1 MYSCYILYTTY
12 DTLNTGGIK
21 VFKVLVS
28 DPLSERGLKILEKE
42 KNIKVD
48 VKPKQTMEVLKKII
62 KDYDALIIRSGT
74 KATAEL
80 IACAD
85 KLKVIGRAGVG
96 LDNVDVAA
104 ATKKGI
110 IVMNTPGGNTI
121 STAEHTMSLILAMSR
136 NIAPAD
142 ASMKRGEWERKL
154 FMGVELYGKTL
165 GIVGLGRIGNEVAKR
180 ALSFG
185 MKILAFDP
193 FLTPDKAS
201 DSDIKSAPLN
211 RIFSESDYI
220 TVHTPLTSE
229 TRHLIGEKEI
239 DMMKK
244 GVRLI
249 NCARGGIM
257 DEKAVLKGISS
268 GKVAGAAFDVYEQEP
283 PANSAIIKSDKVVAT
298 PHLGASTAE
307 AQENVAL
314 EVAQQVADALMDRGI
329 RNAINIPYIELKAW
343 KVLRPY
349 MVLGEKMGMMQ
360 AQLAQGPITEVNLE
374 YSGDVATHDITAITT
389 AFVKGLLTSAVGEMV
404 NNVNAVTIAKERN
417 IKITESKTSQ
427 VEEFTHLITATVK
440 TKPKTLSISGA
451 LFANNQ
457 PRIVKID
464 NYYVDGL
471 PEGNMLFISNKD
483 VPGIVGQLG
492 TLLGKN
498 GINIAGMTFGRQKQG
513 GKAISLC
520 NVDSKIP
527 DKLIKELKKSK
538 NIFDAKSIN
547 L

>member
-1 MYSCYILYTTY
+1 M
-12 DTLNTGGIK
+12 
-21 VFKVLVS
+21 FKVLVS
-28 DPLSERGLKILEKE
+28 DPLSEKGLKILEKE

-48 VKPKQTMEVLKKII
+48 VRVKQPADVLKKII
-62 KDYDALIIRSGT
+62 KDYDALIIRSET
-74 KATAEL
+74 KATADL

-121 STAEHTMSLILAMSR
+121 STAEHAMSLILSLSR

-142 ASMKRGEWERKL
+142 ASMKKGQWERKR
-154 FMGVELYGKTL
+154 FMGVELYGKSL
-165 GIVGLGRIGNEVAKR
+165 GIVGLGRIGSEVAKR

-185 MKILAFDP
+185 MRILAYDP
-193 FLTPDKAS
+193 FLTPGKAS
-201 DSDIKSAPLN
+201 DSDIELVTLN
-211 RIFSESDYI
+211 RIFSEADYI

-244 GVRLI
+244 GIRLI
-249 NCARGGIM
+249 NCARGGII
-257 DEKAVLKGISS
+257 DEKAVLKGIES
-268 GKVAGAAFDVYEQEP
+268 GKVAGAAFDVYEEEP
-283 PANSAIIKSDKVVAT
+283 PKDNPIVMSDKVIAT
-298 PHLGASTAE
+298 PHLGASTTE
-307 AQENVAL
+307 AQDNVAL
-314 EVAQQVADALMDRGI
+314 EVAQQVVDALLDRGI

-349 MVLGEKMGMMQ
+349 MVLAEKMGMMQ
-360 AQLAQGPITEVNLE
+360 AQLAEGPIREVSLE
-374 YSGDVATHDITAITT
+374 YAGDVAKHDITAITT
-389 AFVKGLLTSAVGEMV
+389 AFVKGLLAPAVGEMV
-404 NNVNAVTIAKERN
+404 NNVNAIAIAKERN
-417 IKITESKTSQ
+417 IKVTESKTSQ
-427 VEEFTHLITATVK
+427 VEEFAHLITATIK
-440 TKPKTLSISGA
+440 AKSKPLSISGA

-464 NYYVDGL
+464 NYYVDAL
-471 PEGNMLFISNKD
+471 PEGNMILISNKD

-498 GINIAGMTFGRQKQG
+498 KINIAGMTFGRQKLG

-520 NVDSKIP
+520 NVDSKVP
-527 DKLIKELKKSK
+527 DKLIKELKRSK
-538 NIFDAKSIN
+538 NIFDAKSMCI
-547 L
+547 

>member
-1 MYSCYILYTTY
+1 M
-12 DTLNTGGIK
+12 
-21 VFKVLVS
+21 FKILVS
-28 DPLSERGLKILEKE
+28 DPLSEKGLNILQKE
-42 KNIKVD
+42 KNIQVD
-48 VKPKQTMEVLKKII
+48 LKPKQSLDTLKEII

-80 IACAD
+80 IQHAD

-121 STAEHTMSLILAMSR
+121 STAEHTMSLILSLSR
-136 NIAPAD
+136 NIASAD
-142 ASMKRGEWERKL
+142 ASMKKGEWDRKK

-165 GIVGLGRIGNEVAKR
+165 GIIGLGRIGAEVSKR

-185 MKILAFDP
+185 MKILAYDP

-201 DSDIKSAPLN
+201 DSEIELVGLDK
-211 RIFSESDYI
+211 IFSTADYI
-220 TVHTPLTSE
+220 TVHTPLTKD
-229 TRHLIGEKEI
+229 TKHLIGKKEI
-239 DMMKK
+239 GMMKK
-244 GVRLI
+244 GIRLI

-257 DEKAVLKGISS
+257 DEKAVLEAIES

-283 PANSAIIKSDKVVAT
+283 PTDSPIIKSDKVIAT

-314 EVAQQVADALMDRGI
+314 EVAQQVVDALLERGI

-349 MVLGEKMGMMQ
+349 MILAEKMGMMQ
-360 AQLAQGPITEVNLE
+360 AQLAEGPIQEIQLE
-374 YSGDVATHDITAITT
+374 YAGDVARHDTTAITT
-389 AFVKGLLTSAVGEMV
+389 ALIKGLLSSAVGEMV
-404 NNVNAVTIAKERN
+404 NNVNAIIIAKERN
-417 IKITESKTSQ
+417 IKIVESKTSQ
-427 VEEFTHLITATVK
+427 VEEFAHLITATIK
-440 TKPKTLSISGA
+440 TERQSFSISGA
-451 LFANNQ
+451 LFANKQ
-457 PRIVKID
+457 PRIVKIGD
-464 NYYVDGL
+464 YYVDAL
-471 PEGNMLFISNKD
+471 PEGNMILISNKD
-483 VPGIVGQLG
+483 VPGIVGELG

-498 GINIAGMTFGRQKQG
+498 NINIAGMTFGREKLG

-520 NVDSKIP
+520 NVDSKVP
-527 DKLIKELKKSK
+527 DNLIKEIRESE
-538 NIFDAKSIN
+538 NIFDAKTIS

>member
-1 MYSCYILYTTY
+1 M
-12 DTLNTGGIK
+12 
-21 VFKVLVS
+21 FKILVS
-28 DPLSERGLKILEKE
+28 DPLSEKGLKILEKE
-42 KNIKVD
+42 KNITVD
-48 VKPKQTMEVLKKII
+48 VKVKQPIDVLKKII
-62 KDYDALIIRSGT
+62 KDYDALIVRSET
-74 KATAEL
+74 KVTADL
-80 IACAD
+80 IACSD

-96 LDNVDVAA
+96 LDNVDIAA

-121 STAEHTMSLILAMSR
+121 STAEHTMSLILSLSR

-142 ASMKRGEWERKL
+142 ASMKTGQWERKK

-165 GIVGLGRIGNEVAKR
+165 GVIGLGRIGAEVSKR

-185 MKILAFDP
+185 MKVLAYDP
-193 FLTPDKAS
+193 FLTPEKAS
-201 DSDIKSAPLN
+201 DSEIESASLS

-220 TVHTPLTSE
+220 TVHTPLTAD
-229 TRHLIGEKEI
+229 TKHLVGEKEI
-239 DMMKK
+239 GMMKK

-249 NCARGGIM
+249 NCARGGIL
-257 DEKAVLKGISS
+257 DEKAVLKGIES

-283 PANSAIIKSDKVVAT
+283 PKDSLIIKSDKVIAT

-314 EVAQQVADALMDRGI
+314 EIAQQVVDALLDRGI

-349 MVLGEKMGMMQ
+349 MVLAEKMGMMQ
-360 AQLAQGPITEVNLE
+360 AQLAQGPISEVVLE
-374 YSGDVATHDITAITT
+374 YSGDVAKHDTTAITT
-389 AFVKGLLTSAVGEMV
+389 AFIKGLLAPAVGEMV
-404 NNVNAVTIAKERN
+404 NNVNAVAIAKERN

-427 VEEFTHLITATVK
+427 VEEFAHLITAIVK
-440 TKPKTLSISGA
+440 AKSKSLSVSGA

-464 NYYVDGL
+464 NYYVDAL
-471 PEGNMLFISNKD
+471 PEGNMIMISNKD

-492 TLLGKN
+492 TLLGKSK
-498 GINIAGMTFGRQKQG
+498 INIAGMTFGRQKLG

-520 NVDSKIP
+520 NVDSQVP
-527 DKLIKELKKSK
+527 DKLINELKKSK
-538 NIFDAKSIN
+538 NIFDAKSIS

>member
-1 MYSCYILYTTY
+1 M
-12 DTLNTGGIK
+12 
-21 VFKVLVS
+21 FKILVS
-28 DPLSERGLKILEKE
+28 DPLSEKGMKILERE
-42 KNIKVD
+42 KNITVD
-48 VKPKQTMEVLKKII
+48 VKVKQPIDVLKKII
-62 KDYDALIIRSGT
+62 KDYDALIVRSET
-74 KATAEL
+74 KVTADL

-96 LDNVDVAA
+96 LDNVDIAA

-121 STAEHTMSLILAMSR
+121 STAEHTMSLILSLSR
-136 NIAPAD
+136 NISPAD
-142 ASMKRGEWERKL
+142 ASMKTGQWERKK

-165 GIVGLGRIGNEVAKR
+165 GIIGLGRIGAEVSKR

-185 MKILAFDP
+185 MKVLAYDP
-193 FLTPDKAS
+193 FLTPEKAS
-201 DSDIKSAPLN
+201 ASEIESTSLS

-220 TVHTPLTSE
+220 TVHTPLTPD
-229 TRHLIGEKEI
+229 TKHLIGEKEI
-239 DMMKK
+239 GMMKK

-249 NCARGGIM
+249 NCARGGILN
-257 DEKAVLKGISS
+257 EAAILKGIES

-283 PANSAIIKSDKVVAT
+283 PKDSLIIKSDKVIAT

-314 EVAQQVADALMDRGI
+314 AIAEQVVDALLDRGI

-349 MVLGEKMGMMQ
+349 MVLAEKMGMMQ
-360 AQLAQGPITEVNLE
+360 AQLAQGPISEVVLE
-374 YSGDVATHDITAITT
+374 YAGDVAKHDTKAITT
-389 AFVKGLLTSAVGEMV
+389 AFVKGLLASAVGEMV
-404 NNVNAVTIAKERN
+404 NNVNAVAIAKERN

-427 VEEFTHLITATVK
+427 VEEFAHLITAIVK
-440 TKPKTLSISGA
+440 AKSKSLSVSGA

-464 NYYVDGL
+464 NYYVDAL
-471 PEGNMLFISNKD
+471 PEGNMIMISNKD

-492 TLLGKN
+492 TLLGKSK
-498 GINIAGMTFGRQKQG
+498 INIAGMTFGRQKLG

-520 NVDSKIP
+520 NVDSQVP
-527 DKLIKELKKSK
+527 DKIINELKKSE
-538 NIFDAKSIN
+538 NIFDAKSII

>member
-1 MYSCYILYTTY
+1 MFRI
-12 DTLNTGGIK
+12 
-21 VFKVLVS
+21 LVS
-28 DPLSERGLKILEKE
+28 DPLSEKGLKILEKE
-42 KNIKVD
+42 KNVTVD
-48 VKPKQTMEVLKKII
+48 VKVKQPMDVLKKII
-62 KDYDALIIRSGT
+62 KDYDALIVRSET
-74 KATAEL
+74 KVTADL

-121 STAEHTMSLILAMSR
+121 STAEHTICLILSLSR

-142 ASMKRGEWERKL
+142 ASMKMGEWERKK

-165 GIVGLGRIGNEVAKR
+165 GIIGLGRIGAEVAKR

-185 MKILAFDP
+185 MRVLAYDP
-193 FLTPDKAS
+193 FLTPEKVS
-201 DSDIKSAPLN
+201 DSEIEAVSLN
-211 RIFSESDYI
+211 NIFSEADYI
-220 TVHTPLTSE
+220 TVHTPLTPD
-229 TRHLIGEKEI
+229 TKHLIGEKEI
-239 DMMKK
+239 GMMKK

-249 NCARGGIM
+249 NCARGGII
-257 DEKAVLKGISS
+257 DEKAVLEGIES
-268 GKVAGAAFDVYEQEP
+268 GKVGGAAFDVYEQEP
-283 PANSAIIKSDKVVAT
+283 PKNSAIIKSDKVIAT

-314 EVAQQVADALMDRGI
+314 EVAQQVVDALLDRGI

-349 MVLGEKMGMMQ
+349 MVLAEKMGMMQ
-360 AQLAQGPITEVNLE
+360 AQLAQGPISEVVLE
-374 YSGDVATHDITAITT
+374 YAGDVAKHNTVAITT
-389 AFVKGLLTSAVGEMV
+389 AFIKGLLTPAVGEMV
-404 NNVNAVTIAKERN
+404 NNVNAIAIAKERN

-427 VEEFTHLITATVK
+427 VEEFAHLITTIVK
-440 TKPKTLSISGA
+440 AKSEQLSISGA

-464 NYYVDGL
+464 SYYVDAL
-471 PEGNMLFISNKD
+471 PEGHMILISNKD

-492 TLLGKN
+492 SLLGKN
-498 GINIAGMTFGRQKQG
+498 GINIAGMTFGREKQG

-520 NVDSKIP
+520 NVDSIVP
-527 DKLIKELKKSK
+527 DKIIKELKESE

>member
-1 MYSCYILYTTY
+1 VE
-12 DTLNTGGIK
+12 
-21 VFKVLVS
+21 VFKILVS
-28 DPLSERGLKILEKE
+28 DPLSEKGIKVLEKE

-48 VKPKQTMEVLKKII
+48 VKTKQPAEALKKII
-62 KDYDALIIRSGT
+62 KDYDALIVRSET
-74 KATAEL
+74 KVTADL

-96 LDNVDVAA
+96 LDNVDISA

-121 STAEHTMSLILAMSR
+121 STAEHTMSLMLSLSR

-142 ASMKRGEWERKL
+142 ASMKKGEWERKR

-165 GIVGLGRIGNEVAKR
+165 GIIGLGRIGAEVAKR
-180 ALSFG
+180 SLSFG
-185 MKILAFDP
+185 MKVIAFDP
-193 FLTPDKAS
+193 FVTPDKTYHS
-201 DSDIKSAPLN
+201 EITLVPINK
-211 RIFSESDYI
+211 IFSDSDYI
-220 TVHTPLTSE
+220 TVHTPLTKDTKHIIS
-229 TRHLIGEKEI
+229 EKEI
-239 DMMKK
+239 DIMKK

-249 NCARGGIM
+249 NCARGGII
-257 DEKAVLKGISS
+257 DENAVLKGIES

-283 PANSAIIKSDKVVAT
+283 PKDSVIVGSEKIIVT

-307 AQENVAL
+307 AQDNVAL
-314 EVAQQVADALMDRGI
+314 EVAQQVVDCLLERGI

-349 MVLGEKMGMMQ
+349 MVLAEKMGIMQ
-360 AQLAQGPITEVNLE
+360 AQLAEGPITEVSLE
-374 YSGDVATHDITAITT
+374 YAGDVAKHDITAITT
-389 AFVKGLLTSAVGEMV
+389 AFVKGLLSNAVGEMV
-404 NNVNAVTIAKERN
+404 NNVNATAMAKERN

-427 VEEFTHLITATVK
+427 VEEFAHLITASVK
-440 TKPKTLSISGA
+440 SKPKVLAISGA

-464 NYYVDGL
+464 NYYVDAL
-471 PEGNMLFISNKD
+471 PEGNMILIVNKD

-498 GINIAGMTFGRQKQG
+498 NINIAGMTFGREKLG

-520 NVDSKIP
+520 NTDSRVP
-527 DKLIKELKKSK
+527 DKIIKELKKSD
-538 NIFDAKSIN
+538 NIFDAKSITI
-547 L
+547 